1 MIKLQGERI
10 TVIGLGRSGFAAAK
24 LLHDL
29 GARVTVSENGENEEI
44 KKRAGELTEKGI
56 HTEIGGHSQEVVSE
70 AALIVTSPGV
80 PLDAAPLQLAREKGI
95 EVIGELE
102 LAARFCKGRTIAV
115 TGTNGKSTT
124 VTLIAEIFKANG
136 RRALVAGNIGTPM
149 CSLVSRIKEEDVVVL
164 EVSRF
169 QLETI
174 KDFRPFISVLLN
186 LTADQLDRYGGSFS
200 SYLRMKKRIF
210 TNQDR
215 EDFTVLNRDDTEV
228 RNLSSQTKAR
238 AVFFSQREELREG
251 AFLKAG
257 KSAAQLKHSRSTVKQ
272 CRFSGSAVRQCRK
285 ASEDRITVR
294 WEEKE
299 ADILPFEEI
308 GVHNLENA
316 LAATAVAT
324 ILGLNP
330 VAIGQGLR
338 GFSGLEHR
346 LEFVREIRGV
356 KFINDSKGTNV
367 GAVAKS
373 LESLTGPVFLI
384 AGGRDKEA
392 DYSVLKKSVQQRVK
406 ALVLLGEAKAKI
418 KKSLAGTAPIKEVDS
433 IEEAVK
439 RCYSLAQPGDTVL
452 LSPACSSFDMFKDF
466 EERGRIFKEAV
477 KGLHDTYT

>member
-1 MIKLQGERI
+1 MIKLRGERV
-10 TVIGLGRSGFAAAK
+10 TVIGLGRSGLAAAK

-56 HTEIGGHSQEVVSE
+56 QMEIGGHSREVVSE

-164 EVSRF
+164 EVSSF

-174 KDFRPFISVLLN
+174 KDFKPFVSVLLN
-186 LTADQLDRYGGSFS
+186 LTPDHLDRYHGSFS

-215 EDFTVLNRDDTEV
+215 EDFTVLNRDDTEI
-228 RNLSSQTKAR
+228 RSLSSQTKAR

-251 AFLKAG
+251 AFLKAR
-257 KSAAQLKHSRSTVKQ
+257 KSAAHSRSTAKQ
-272 CRFSGSAVRQCRK
+272 CRFSGSAARQ
-285 ASEDRITVR
+285 
-294 WEEKE
+294 
-299 ADILPFEEI
+299 P
-308 GVHNLENA
+308 
-316 LAATAVAT
+316 
-324 ILGLNP
+324 
-330 VAIGQGLR
+330 
-338 GFSGLEHR
+338 
-346 LEFVREIRGV
+346 
-356 KFINDSKGTNV
+356 
-367 GAVAKS
+367 
-373 LESLTGPVFLI
+373 
-384 AGGRDKEA
+384 
-392 DYSVLKKSVQQRVK
+392 
-406 ALVLLGEAKAKI
+406 
-418 KKSLAGTAPIKEVDS
+418 
-433 IEEAVK
+433 
-439 RCYSLAQPGDTVL
+439 
-452 LSPACSSFDMFKDF
+452 
-466 EERGRIFKEAV
+466 
-477 KGLHDTYT
+477 